1 MASIVVT
8 RPLAALLAALAVA
21 VLVVGGHLVL
31 KSEPAPDD
39 PAARRR
45 NGLKALVMG
54 SDGRASTSKVQ
65 VVLWT
70 FAVLYAFAFL
80 LLWGRSAGCDGNQQ
94 DTGQCQEAREARA
107 SFDEVTGRGIQ
118 EEYYV
123 LLGLP
128 LAAALASKAITSAK
142 VADRDVVKQEIGAE
156 HKGFTR
162 GLAEVVADDDGET
175 DLVDFQYFAF
185 NLLTLAFFFTEFL
198 NHPGN
203 GLPDLPP
210 TLIALSGVSTAGYAT
225 KKVLERAPS
234 PKVTSVQP
242 ERLARVA
249 GTTVAVIGSCFGA
262 EPGADGGVRLGGV
275 PLALMGWS
283 DGRIDA
289 RLTEVPLPGKASLV
303 VTNANQQHSN
313 AVEVEVVDPPPVE
326 RAASAKK
333 APVKKGP

>member
-1 MASIVVT
+1 MGSMVVT
-8 RPLAALLAALAVA
+8 RPLAAVLAALAVA
-21 VLVVGGHLVL
+21 VLVLGGHLVL
-31 KSEPAPDD
+31 KREPAADD

-45 NGLKALVMG
+45 NGLKALVIG

-80 LLWGRSAGCDGNQQ
+80 LLWGRSLGCDGAEG
-94 DTGQCQEAREARA
+94 DTTRCEEAREARA
-107 SFDEVTGRGIQ
+107 TFDEVAARGVQ
-118 EEYYV
+118 EEYYA

-142 VADRDVVKQEIGAE
+142 VADRDVVKHGIDPD
-156 HKGFTR
+156 HKGFMP

-198 NHPGN
+198 TRPGN

-210 TLIALSGVSTAGYAT
+210 TLIALAGVSTAGYAT
-225 KKVLERAPS
+225 KKALERAPS
-234 PKVTSVQP
+234 PKATSVQP
-242 ERLARVA
+242 ERIARVQGA
-249 GTTVAVIGSCFGA
+249 ALTVLGSCFGA
-262 EPGADGGVRLGGV
+262 EPGPQGGARLGGV
-275 PLALMGWS
+275 PLDVVAWS

-289 RLTEVPLPGKASLV
+289 RLTERPLPGKTRLV

-313 AVEVEVVDPPPVE
+313 AVEVELVDPPPDDRE
-326 RAASAKK
+326 EKAK
-333 APVKKGP
+333 APTKKGR